1 MWTSMLKS
9 IAKKLL
15 ELVLFFLILSFVSFC
30 LLKLVPGD
38 PVRSILRVDD
48 VAVSNQQIADMR
60 SQLGLDQSLPVQYG
74 KWLVQLL
81 QFDFGQSYLTQRPV
95 FAEFMEKLP
104 YTLLLTGGSL
114 FIMLLIALPMGTMAA
129 LYRNRWIDN
138 ASRMFALIG
147 SSIPSF
153 WLGLLFIEWF
163 AVKLRILP
171 SMGEGTIFHLV
182 LPSLTLG
189 LAMAAVYVRM
199 IRASLIESSGQD
211 FIKAAQ
217 ARGISPARIFF
228 RHMFRH
234 SLVPLITVFS
244 ESIGSLLGGTV
255 VIEVL
260 FAYPG
265 LGKWIVDAI
274 AARDYPIIQGYT
286 LFMAVFIV
294 CINMAVEL
302 SYRWINP
309 EIALKEKR
317 PS

>member
-1 MWTSMLKS
+1 MFKSM
-9 IAKKLL
+9 AKKFL

-48 VAVSNQQIADMR
+48 VAVSNQQITDMR
-60 SQLGLDQSLPVQYG
+60 SQLGLDQPLPVQYG

-81 QFDFGQSYLTQRPV
+81 QFDFGQSYLTHRPV
-95 FAEFMEKLP
+95 FTEFMEKLP

-114 FIMLLIALPMGTMAA
+114 FILLLIALPLGTMAA
-129 LYRNRWIDN
+129 LYRNRWIDS
-138 ASRMFALIG
+138 ASRVFALIG

-171 SMGEGTIFHLV
+171 SMGEGTAFHLV

-217 ARGISPARIFF
+217 ARGISPIRIFF
-228 RHMFRH
+228 RHMLRH
-234 SLVPLITVFS
+234 SLIPLITVFS

-286 LFMAVFIV
+286 VFMAVFIV
-294 CINMAVEL
+294 CINILVEL
-302 SYRWINP
+302 SYRWVNP

-317 PS
+317 LS

>member
-1 MWTSMLKS
+1 
-9 IAKKLL
+9 
-15 ELVLFFLILSFVSFC
+15 
-30 LLKLVPGD
+30 
-38 PVRSILRVDD
+38 
-48 VAVSNQQIADMR
+48 
-60 SQLGLDQSLPVQYG
+60 
-74 KWLVQLL
+74 
-81 QFDFGQSYLTQRPV
+81 
-95 FAEFMEKLP
+95 
-104 YTLLLTGGSL
+104 
-114 FIMLLIALPMGTMAA
+114 
-129 LYRNRWIDN
+129 
-138 ASRMFALIG
+138 
-147 SSIPSF
+147 
-153 WLGLLFIEWF
+153 
-163 AVKLRILP
+163 
-171 SMGEGTIFHLV
+171 
-182 LPSLTLG
+182 LTLG

-217 ARGISPARIFF
+217 ARGISPVRIFF

-286 LFMAVFIV
+286 IFMAVFII
-294 CINMAVEL
+294 CLNILVEL
-302 SYRWINP
+302 SYRWVNP

-317 PS
+317 LS

>member
-1 MWTSMLKS
+1 MFQS
-9 IAKKLL
+9 IAKKFLTFM
-15 ELVLFFLILSFVSFC
+15 LFFLILSFVSFC

-60 SQLGLDQSLPVQYG
+60 SQLGLDQPLPVQYG

-81 QFDFGQSYLTQRPV
+81 QLDFGQSYLTHRPV
-95 FAEFMEKLP
+95 LTEFIEKLP

-114 FIMLLIALPMGTMAA
+114 FIMLLIALPLGTLSA
-129 LYRNRWIDN
+129 LYRNRWIDS
-138 ASRMFALIG
+138 ASRVFALIG

-171 SMGEGTIFHLV
+171 SMGDGTIFHLV

-217 ARGISPARIFF
+217 ARGISPVRIFF

-286 LFMAVFIV
+286 IFMAVFII
-294 CINMAVEL
+294 CLNILVEL

-317 PS
+317 LS

>member
-1 MWTSMLKS
+1 MLQS
-9 IAKKLL
+9 IAKKFLTL
-15 ELVLFFLILSFVSFC
+15 ILFFLILSFVSFC

-60 SQLGLDQSLPVQYG
+60 SQLGLDQPLPVQYG

-81 QFDFGQSYLTQRPV
+81 QLDFGQSYLTHRPV
-95 FAEFMEKLP
+95 LTEFIEKLP
-104 YTLLLTGGSL
+104 YTLLLTGSSL
-114 FIMLLIALPMGTMAA
+114 FIMLLIALPLGTMSA
-129 LYRNRWIDN
+129 LYRNRWIDSV
-138 ASRMFALIG
+138 SRVFALIG

-171 SMGEGTIFHLV
+171 SMGDGTVFHLV

-217 ARGISPARIFF
+217 ARGISPVRIFF

-234 SLVPLITVFS
+234 SLIPLITVFS

-286 LFMAVFIV
+286 IFMAIFII
-294 CINMAVEL
+294 CLNILVEL
-302 SYRWINP
+302 SYRWVNP

-317 PS
+317 LS

>member
-1 MWTSMLKS
+1 MLQT
-9 IAKKLL
+9 IAKKFLTL
-15 ELVLFFLILSFVSFC
+15 ILFFLILSFVSFC

-60 SQLGLDQSLPVQYG
+60 SQLGLDQPLPVQYG

-81 QFDFGQSYLTQRPV
+81 QLDFGQSYLTHRPV
-95 FAEFMEKLP
+95 LTEFIEKLP

-114 FIMLLIALPMGTMAA
+114 FIMLLIALPLGTMSA
-129 LYRNRWIDN
+129 LYRNRWIDS
-138 ASRMFALIG
+138 ASRVFALIG

-171 SMGEGTIFHLV
+171 SMGDGTVFHLV

-217 ARGISPARIFF
+217 ARGISPVRIFF

-234 SLVPLITVFS
+234 SLIPLITVFS

-286 LFMAVFIV
+286 IFMAIFII
-294 CINMAVEL
+294 CLNILVEL
-302 SYRWINP
+302 SYRWVNP

-317 PS
+317 LS

>member
-1 MWTSMLKS
+1 MFQS
-9 IAKKLL
+9 IAKKFLTFM
-15 ELVLFFLILSFVSFC
+15 LFFLVLSFVSFC

-60 SQLGLDQSLPVQYG
+60 SQLGLDQPLPVQYG

-81 QFDFGQSYLTQRPV
+81 QLDFGQSYLTHRPV
-95 FAEFMEKLP
+95 LTEFIEKLP

-114 FIMLLIALPMGTMAA
+114 FIMLLIALPLGTLSA
-129 LYRNRWIDN
+129 LYRNRWIDS
-138 ASRMFALIG
+138 ASRVFALIG

-171 SMGEGTIFHLV
+171 SMGDGTIFHLV

-217 ARGISPARIFF
+217 ARGISPVRIFF

-286 LFMAVFIV
+286 IFMAVFII
-294 CINMAVEL
+294 CLNILVEL
-302 SYRWINP
+302 SYRWVNP

-317 PS
+317 LS

>member
-1 MWTSMLKS
+1 MFKS
-9 IAKKLL
+9 IAKKFL
-15 ELVLFFLILSFVSFC
+15 ELVLFFLVLSFVSFC

-48 VAVSNQQIADMR
+48 VAVSNQQITDMR
-60 SQLGLDQSLPVQYG
+60 SQLGLDQPLPVQYG
-74 KWLVQLL
+74 KWLIQLL
-81 QFDFGQSYLTQRPV
+81 QFDFGQSYLTHRPV
-95 FAEFMEKLP
+95 FTEFLEKLP

-114 FIMLLIALPMGTMAA
+114 FIMLLIALPLGTMAA
-129 LYRNRWIDN
+129 LYRNRWIDS
-138 ASRMFALIG
+138 ASRVFALIG

-171 SMGEGTIFHLV
+171 SMGEGTAFHLV

-217 ARGISPARIFF
+217 ARGISPIRIFF
-228 RHMFRH
+228 RHMLRH

-286 LFMAVFIV
+286 VFMAVFIV
-294 CINMAVEL
+294 CINILVEL
-302 SYRWINP
+302 SYRWVNP

-317 PS
+317 LS

>member
-1 MWTSMLKS
+1 MFQS
-9 IAKKLL
+9 IAKKFLTFM
-15 ELVLFFLILSFVSFC
+15 LFFLILSFVSFC

-60 SQLGLDQSLPVQYG
+60 SQLGLDQPLPVQYG

-81 QFDFGQSYLTQRPV
+81 QLDFGQSYLTHRPV
-95 FAEFMEKLP
+95 LTEFIEKLP

-114 FIMLLIALPMGTMAA
+114 FIMLLIALPMGTLSA
-129 LYRNRWIDN
+129 LYRNRWIDS
-138 ASRMFALIG
+138 ASRVFALIG

-171 SMGEGTIFHLV
+171 SMGDGTIFHLI

-217 ARGISPARIFF
+217 ARGISPVRIFF

-286 LFMAVFIV
+286 IFMAVFII
-294 CINMAVEL
+294 CLNILVEL
-302 SYRWINP
+302 SYRWVNP
-309 EIALKEKR
+309 EIALKEKGL
-317 PS
+317 S

>member
-1 MWTSMLKS
+1 MFQS
-9 IAKKLL
+9 IAKKFLTFM
-15 ELVLFFLILSFVSFC
+15 LFFLILSFVSFC

-60 SQLGLDQSLPVQYG
+60 SQLGLDQPLPVQYG

-81 QFDFGQSYLTQRPV
+81 QLDFGQSYLTHRPV
-95 FAEFMEKLP
+95 LTEFIEKLP

-114 FIMLLIALPMGTMAA
+114 FIMLLIALPLGTLSA
-129 LYRNRWIDN
+129 LYRNRWIDS
-138 ASRMFALIG
+138 ASRVFALIG

-171 SMGEGTIFHLV
+171 SMGDGTIFHLV

-217 ARGISPARIFF
+217 ARGISPVRIFF

-286 LFMAVFIV
+286 IFMAVFII
-294 CINMAVEL
+294 CLNILVEL
-302 SYRWINP
+302 SYRWVNP

-317 PS
+317 LS

>member
-1 MWTSMLKS
+1 MLQS
-9 IAKKLL
+9 IAKKFLTL
-15 ELVLFFLILSFVSFC
+15 ILFFLILSFVSFC

-60 SQLGLDQSLPVQYG
+60 SQLGLDQPLPVQYG

-81 QFDFGQSYLTQRPV
+81 QLDFGQSYLTHRPV
-95 FAEFMEKLP
+95 LTEFIEKLP

-114 FIMLLIALPMGTMAA
+114 FIMLLIALPLGTMSA
-129 LYRNRWIDN
+129 LYRNRWIDSV
-138 ASRMFALIG
+138 SRVFALIG

-171 SMGEGTIFHLV
+171 SMGDGTVFHLV

-217 ARGISPARIFF
+217 ARGISPVRIFF

-234 SLVPLITVFS
+234 SLIPLITVFS

-286 LFMAVFIV
+286 IFMAIFII
-294 CINMAVEL
+294 CLNILVEL
-302 SYRWINP
+302 SYRWVNP

-317 PS
+317 LS

>member
-1 MWTSMLKS
+1 MFQS
-9 IAKKLL
+9 IAKKFLTFM
-15 ELVLFFLILSFVSFC
+15 LFFLILSFVSFC

-60 SQLGLDQSLPVQYG
+60 SQLGLDQPLPVQYG

-81 QFDFGQSYLTQRPV
+81 QLDFGQSYLTHRPV
-95 FAEFMEKLP
+95 LTEFIEKLP

-114 FIMLLIALPMGTMAA
+114 FIMLLIALPLGTLSA
-129 LYRNRWIDN
+129 LYRNRWIDS
-138 ASRMFALIG
+138 ASRVFALIG

-171 SMGEGTIFHLV
+171 SMGDGTVFHLI

-217 ARGISPARIFF
+217 ARGISPVRIFF

-286 LFMAVFIV
+286 IFMAVFII
-294 CINMAVEL
+294 CLNILVEL
-302 SYRWINP
+302 SYRWVNP
-309 EIALKEKR
+309 EIALKEKGL
-317 PS
+317 S

>member
-1 MWTSMLKS
+1 MFKSM
-9 IAKKLL
+9 AKKFL

-48 VAVSNQQIADMR
+48 VAVSNQQITDMR
-60 SQLGLDQSLPVQYG
+60 SQLGLDQPLPVQYG

-81 QFDFGQSYLTQRPV
+81 QFDFGQSYLTHRPV
-95 FAEFMEKLP
+95 FTEFMEKLP

-114 FIMLLIALPMGTMAA
+114 FILLLIALPLGTMAA
-129 LYRNRWIDN
+129 LYRNRWIDS
-138 ASRMFALIG
+138 ASRVFALIG

-153 WLGLLFIEWF
+153 WVGLLFIEWF

-171 SMGEGTIFHLV
+171 SMGEGTAFHLV

-217 ARGISPARIFF
+217 ARGISPIRIFF
-228 RHMFRH
+228 RHMLRH

-286 LFMAVFIV
+286 VFMAVFIV
-294 CINMAVEL
+294 CINILVEL
-302 SYRWINP
+302 SYRWVNP

-317 PS
+317 LS

>member
-163 AVKLRILP
+163 AVKLRVLP

-317 PS
+317 QS

>member
-1 MWTSMLKS
+1 MLKS

-309 EIALKEKR
+309 EMALKEKR

>member
-1 MWTSMLKS
+1 MLQS
-9 IAKKLL
+9 IAKKFLTL
-15 ELVLFFLILSFVSFC
+15 ILFFLILSFVSFC

-60 SQLGLDQSLPVQYG
+60 SQLGLDQPLPVQYG

-81 QFDFGQSYLTQRPV
+81 QLDFGQSYLTHRPV
-95 FAEFMEKLP
+95 LTEFIEKLP

-114 FIMLLIALPMGTMAA
+114 FIMLLIALPLGTMSA
-129 LYRNRWIDN
+129 LYRNRWIDS
-138 ASRMFALIG
+138 ASRVFALIG

-171 SMGEGTIFHLV
+171 SMGDGTVFHLV

-217 ARGISPARIFF
+217 ARGISPVRIFF

-286 LFMAVFIV
+286 IFMAIFII
-294 CINMAVEL
+294 CLNILVEL
-302 SYRWINP
+302 SYRWVNP

-317 PS
+317 LS

>member
-1 MWTSMLKS
+1 MFKS
-9 IAKKLL
+9 IVKKFL

-48 VAVSNQQIADMR
+48 VAVSNHQITDMR
-60 SQLGLDQSLPVQYG
+60 SQLGLDQPLPVQYG

-81 QFDFGQSYLTQRPV
+81 QFDFGQSYLTHRPV
-95 FAEFMEKLP
+95 FTEFMEKLP

-114 FIMLLIALPMGTMAA
+114 FIMLLIALPLGTMAA
-129 LYRNRWIDN
+129 LYRNRWIDS
-138 ASRMFALIG
+138 ASRVFALIG

-171 SMGEGTIFHLV
+171 SMGEGTAFHLV

-217 ARGISPARIFF
+217 ARGISPIRIFF
-228 RHMFRH
+228 RHMLRH

-286 LFMAVFIV
+286 VFMAVFIV
-294 CINMAVEL
+294 CINILVEL
-302 SYRWINP
+302 SYRWVNP

-317 PS
+317 LS

>member
-1 MWTSMLKS
+1 MFKS
-9 IAKKLL
+9 IVKKFL

-48 VAVSNQQIADMR
+48 VAVSNQQITDMR
-60 SQLGLDQSLPVQYG
+60 SQLGLDQPLPVQYG

-81 QFDFGQSYLTQRPV
+81 QFDFGQSYLTHRPV
-95 FAEFMEKLP
+95 FTEFMEKLP

-114 FIMLLIALPMGTMAA
+114 FIMLLIALPLGTMAA
-129 LYRNRWIDN
+129 LYRNRWIDS
-138 ASRMFALIG
+138 ASRVFALIG

-171 SMGEGTIFHLV
+171 SMGEGTAFHLV

-189 LAMAAVYVRM
+189 LAMATVYVRM

-217 ARGISPARIFF
+217 ARGISPIRIFF
-228 RHMFRH
+228 RHMLRH

-286 LFMAVFIV
+286 VFMAVFIV
-294 CINMAVEL
+294 CINILVEL
-302 SYRWINP
+302 SYRWVNP

-317 PS
+317 LS

>member
-1 MWTSMLKS
+1 MLKS
-9 IAKKLL
+9 IAKRLL
-15 ELVLFFLILSFVSFC
+15 ELVLFFLVLSFVSFC

-81 QFDFGQSYLTQRPV
+81 QFDFGQSYLTHRPV

-114 FIMLLIALPMGTMAA
+114 FLMLLIALPMGTMAA

-309 EIALKEKR
+309 EIVLKEKR
-317 PS
+317 QS

>member
-1 MWTSMLKS
+1 MFTS
-9 IAKKLL
+9 IAKKFL

-30 LLKLVPGD
+30 LLMLVPGD

-48 VAVSNQQIADMR
+48 VAVSNQQIMDMR

-74 KWLVQLL
+74 KWLIQLL
-81 QFDFGQSYLTQRPV
+81 QFDFGQSYLTHRPV
-95 FAEFMEKLP
+95 FTEFMEKLP

-114 FIMLLIALPMGTMAA
+114 FIMLLIALPLGTMAA
-129 LYRNRWIDN
+129 LYRNRWIDR
-138 ASRMFALIG
+138 ASRVFALIG

-171 SMGEGTIFHLV
+171 SMGEGTAFHLV

-217 ARGISPARIFF
+217 ARGISPIRIFF
-228 RHMFRH
+228 RHMLRH

-286 LFMAVFIV
+286 IFMAAFIV
-294 CINMAVEL
+294 CINILVEL
-302 SYRWINP
+302 SYRWVNP

-317 PS
+317 LS

>member
-1 MWTSMLKS
+1 MLKS

>member
-1 MWTSMLKS
+1 MLQS
-9 IAKKLL
+9 IAKKFLTL
-15 ELVLFFLILSFVSFC
+15 ILFFLILSFVSFC

-48 VAVSNQQIADMR
+48 VAVSNQQISDMR
-60 SQLGLDQSLPVQYG
+60 SQLGLDQPLPVQYG

-81 QFDFGQSYLTQRPV
+81 QLDFGQSYLTHRPV
-95 FAEFMEKLP
+95 LTEFIEKLP

-114 FIMLLIALPMGTMAA
+114 FIMLLIALPLGTMSA
-129 LYRNRWIDN
+129 LYRNRWIDS
-138 ASRMFALIG
+138 ASRVFALIG

-171 SMGEGTIFHLV
+171 SMGDGTVFHLV

-217 ARGISPARIFF
+217 ARGISPVRIFF

-234 SLVPLITVFS
+234 SLIPLITVFS

-286 LFMAVFIV
+286 IFMAIFII
-294 CINMAVEL
+294 CLNILVEL
-302 SYRWINP
+302 SYRWVNP

-317 PS
+317 LS

>member
-1 MWTSMLKS
+1 MLKS
-9 IAKKLL
+9 IAKKFL

-60 SQLGLDQSLPVQYG
+60 SQLGLDQPLPVQYG

-81 QFDFGQSYLTQRPV
+81 QFDFGQSYLTHRPV
-95 FAEFMEKLP
+95 FTEFMEKLP

-114 FIMLLIALPMGTMAA
+114 FIMLLIALPLGTMAA
-129 LYRNRWIDN
+129 LYRNRWIDS
-138 ASRMFALIG
+138 ASRVFALIG

-217 ARGISPARIFF
+217 ARGISPVRIFF

-286 LFMAVFIV
+286 VFMAMFIV
-294 CINMAVEL
+294 CINILVEL
-302 SYRWINP
+302 SYRWVNP

-317 PS
+317 LS

>member
-1 MWTSMLKS
+1 MFKS
-9 IAKKLL
+9 IAKKFL

-48 VAVSNQQIADMR
+48 VAVSNQQITDMR
-60 SQLGLDQSLPVQYG
+60 SQLGLDQPLPVQYG

-81 QFDFGQSYLTQRPV
+81 QFDFGQSYLTHRPV
-95 FAEFMEKLP
+95 FTEFMEKLP

-114 FIMLLIALPMGTMAA
+114 FIMLLIALPLGTMAA
-129 LYRNRWIDN
+129 LYRNRWIDR
-138 ASRMFALIG
+138 ASRVFALIG

-163 AVKLRILP
+163 AVKLHILP
-171 SMGEGTIFHLV
+171 SMGEGTAFHLV

-217 ARGISPARIFF
+217 ARGISPIRIFF
-228 RHMFRH
+228 RHMLRH
-234 SLVPLITVFS
+234 SLIPLITVFS

-286 LFMAVFIV
+286 VFMAVFIV
-294 CINMAVEL
+294 CINILVEL
-302 SYRWINP
+302 SYRWVNP

-317 PS
+317 LS

>member
-1 MWTSMLKS
+1 MFQS
-9 IAKKLL
+9 IAKKFLTFM
-15 ELVLFFLILSFVSFC
+15 LFFLILSFVSFC

-60 SQLGLDQSLPVQYG
+60 SQLGLDQPLPVQYG

-81 QFDFGQSYLTQRPV
+81 QLDFGQSYLTHRPV
-95 FAEFMEKLP
+95 LTEFIEKLP

-114 FIMLLIALPMGTMAA
+114 FIMLLIALPLGTLSA
-129 LYRNRWIDN
+129 LYRNRWIDS
-138 ASRMFALIG
+138 ASRVFALIG

-171 SMGEGTIFHLV
+171 SMGYGTIFHLF

-217 ARGISPARIFF
+217 ARGISPVRIFF

-286 LFMAVFIV
+286 IFMAVFII
-294 CINMAVEL
+294 CLNILVEL
-302 SYRWINP
+302 SYRWVNP

-317 PS
+317 LS

>member
-1 MWTSMLKS
+1 MFQS
-9 IAKKLL
+9 IAKKFLTFM
-15 ELVLFFLILSFVSFC
+15 LFFLILSFVSFC

-60 SQLGLDQSLPVQYG
+60 SQLGLDQPLPVQYG

-81 QFDFGQSYLTQRPV
+81 QLDFGQSYLTHRPV
-95 FAEFMEKLP
+95 LTEFIEKLP

-114 FIMLLIALPMGTMAA
+114 FIMLLIALPLGTLSA
-129 LYRNRWIDN
+129 LYRNRWIDS
-138 ASRMFALIG
+138 ASRVFALIG

-171 SMGEGTIFHLV
+171 SMGDGTIFHLI

-217 ARGISPARIFF
+217 ARGISPVRIFF

-286 LFMAVFIV
+286 IFMAVFII
-294 CINMAVEL
+294 CLNILVEL
-302 SYRWINP
+302 SYRWVNP
-309 EIALKEKR
+309 EIALKEKGL
-317 PS
+317 S

>member
-1 MWTSMLKS
+1 MFKSM
-9 IAKKLL
+9 AKKFL

-48 VAVSNQQIADMR
+48 VAVSNQQITDMR
-60 SQLGLDQSLPVQYG
+60 SQLGLDQPLPVQYG

-81 QFDFGQSYLTQRPV
+81 QFDFGQSYLTHRPV
-95 FAEFMEKLP
+95 FTEFMEKLP

-114 FIMLLIALPMGTMAA
+114 FIMLLIALPLGTMAA
-129 LYRNRWIDN
+129 LYRNRWIDS
-138 ASRMFALIG
+138 ASRVFALIG

-153 WLGLLFIEWF
+153 WVGLLFIEWF

-171 SMGEGTIFHLV
+171 SMGEGTAFHLV

-217 ARGISPARIFF
+217 ARGISPIRIFF
-228 RHMFRH
+228 RHMLRH

-286 LFMAVFIV
+286 VFMAVFIV
-294 CINMAVEL
+294 CINILVEL
-302 SYRWINP
+302 SYRWVNP

-317 PS
+317 LS

>member
-1 MWTSMLKS
+1 MLKS
-9 IAKKLL
+9 IAKKFL

-60 SQLGLDQSLPVQYG
+60 SQLGLDQPLPVQYG

-81 QFDFGQSYLTQRPV
+81 QFDFGQSYLTHRPV
-95 FAEFMEKLP
+95 FTEFMEKLP

-114 FIMLLIALPMGTMAA
+114 FIMLLIALPLGTMAA
-129 LYRNRWIDN
+129 LYRNRWIDS
-138 ASRMFALIG
+138 ASRVFALIG

-153 WLGLLFIEWF
+153 WLGLLFTEWF

-171 SMGEGTIFHLV
+171 SMGEGTVFHLV

-217 ARGISPARIFF
+217 ARGISPVRIFF

-286 LFMAVFIV
+286 VFMAMFIV
-294 CINMAVEL
+294 CINILVEL
-302 SYRWINP
+302 SYRWVNP

-317 PS
+317 LS

>member
-1 MWTSMLKS
+1 MLQT
-9 IAKKLL
+9 IAKKFLTL
-15 ELVLFFLILSFVSFC
+15 ILFFLILSFVSFC

-38 PVRSILRVDD
+38 PIRSILRVDD

-60 SQLGLDQSLPVQYG
+60 SQLGLDQPLPVQYG

-81 QFDFGQSYLTQRPV
+81 QLDFGQSYLTHRPV
-95 FAEFMEKLP
+95 LTEFIEKLP

-114 FIMLLIALPMGTMAA
+114 FIMLLIALPLGTMSA
-129 LYRNRWIDN
+129 LYRNRWIDS
-138 ASRMFALIG
+138 ASRVFALIG

-163 AVKLRILP
+163 AVKLRIFP
-171 SMGEGTIFHLV
+171 SMGDGTVFHLV

-217 ARGISPARIFF
+217 ARGISPVRIFF

-234 SLVPLITVFS
+234 SLIPLITVFS

-286 LFMAVFIV
+286 IFMAIFII
-294 CINMAVEL
+294 CLNILVEL
-302 SYRWINP
+302 SYRWVNP

-317 PS
+317 LS

>member
-1 MWTSMLKS
+1 MFQS
-9 IAKKLL
+9 IAKKFLTFI
-15 ELVLFFLILSFVSFC
+15 LFFLILSFVSFC

-60 SQLGLDQSLPVQYG
+60 SQLGLDQPLPVQYG

-81 QFDFGQSYLTQRPV
+81 QLDFGQSYLTHRPV
-95 FAEFMEKLP
+95 LTEFIEKLP

-114 FIMLLIALPMGTMAA
+114 FIMLLIALPLGTLSA
-129 LYRNRWIDN
+129 LYRNRWIDS
-138 ASRMFALIG
+138 ASRVFALIG

-171 SMGEGTIFHLV
+171 SMGDGTIFHLV

-217 ARGISPARIFF
+217 ARGISPVRIFF

-286 LFMAVFIV
+286 IFMAVFII
-294 CINMAVEL
+294 CLNILVEL
-302 SYRWINP
+302 SYRWVNP

-317 PS
+317 LS

>member
-1 MWTSMLKS
+1 MLKS
-9 IAKKLL
+9 IAKKFL

-60 SQLGLDQSLPVQYG
+60 SQLGLDQPLPVQYG

-81 QFDFGQSYLTQRPV
+81 QFDFGQSYLTHRPV
-95 FAEFMEKLP
+95 FTEFMEKLP

-114 FIMLLIALPMGTMAA
+114 FIMLLIALPLGTMAA
-129 LYRNRWIDN
+129 LYRNRWIDS
-138 ASRMFALIG
+138 ASRVFALIG

-163 AVKLRILP
+163 AVKLRIFP

-217 ARGISPARIFF
+217 ARGISPVRIFF

-286 LFMAVFIV
+286 VFMAMFIV
-294 CINMAVEL
+294 CINILVEL

-317 PS
+317 LS

>member
-1 MWTSMLKS
+1 MLQS
-9 IAKKLL
+9 IAKKFLTL
-15 ELVLFFLILSFVSFC
+15 ILFFLILSFVSFC

-60 SQLGLDQSLPVQYG
+60 SQLGLDQPLLVQYG

-81 QFDFGQSYLTQRPV
+81 QLDFGQSYLTHRPV
-95 FAEFMEKLP
+95 LTEFIEKLP

-114 FIMLLIALPMGTMAA
+114 FIMLLIALPLGTMSA
-129 LYRNRWIDN
+129 LYRNRWIDS
-138 ASRMFALIG
+138 ASRVFALIG

-171 SMGEGTIFHLV
+171 SMGDGTVFHLV

-217 ARGISPARIFF
+217 ARGISPVRIFF

-234 SLVPLITVFS
+234 SLIPLITVFS

-286 LFMAVFIV
+286 IFMAIFII
-294 CINMAVEL
+294 CLNILVEL
-302 SYRWINP
+302 SYRWVNP

-317 PS
+317 LS

>member
-1 MWTSMLKS
+1 MFKSM
-9 IAKKLL
+9 AKKFL

-48 VAVSNQQIADMR
+48 VAVSNQQITDMR
-60 SQLGLDQSLPVQYG
+60 SQLGLDQPLPVQYG

-81 QFDFGQSYLTQRPV
+81 QFDFGQSYLTHRPV
-95 FAEFMEKLP
+95 FTEFMEKLP

-114 FIMLLIALPMGTMAA
+114 FIMLLIALPLGTMAA
-129 LYRNRWIDN
+129 LYRNRWIDS
-138 ASRMFALIG
+138 ASRVFALIG

-171 SMGEGTIFHLV
+171 SMGEGTAFHLV

-217 ARGISPARIFF
+217 ARGISPIRIFF
-228 RHMFRH
+228 RHMLRH

-286 LFMAVFIV
+286 VFMAVFIV
-294 CINMAVEL
+294 CINILVEL
-302 SYRWINP
+302 SYRWVNP

-317 PS
+317 LS

>member
-1 MWTSMLKS
+1 MLKS

-163 AVKLRILP
+163 AVKLRVLP

-317 PS
+317 QS

>member
-1 MWTSMLKS
+1 MLQT
-9 IAKKLL
+9 IAKKFLTL
-15 ELVLFFLILSFVSFC
+15 ILFFLILSFVSFC

-60 SQLGLDQSLPVQYG
+60 SQLGLDQPLPVQYG

-81 QFDFGQSYLTQRPV
+81 QLDFGQSYLTHRPV
-95 FAEFMEKLP
+95 LTEFIEKLP

-114 FIMLLIALPMGTMAA
+114 FIMLLIALPLGTMSA
-129 LYRNRWIDN
+129 LYRNRWIDS
-138 ASRMFALIG
+138 ASRVFALIG

-163 AVKLRILP
+163 AVKLRIFP
-171 SMGEGTIFHLV
+171 SMGDGTVFHLV

-217 ARGISPARIFF
+217 ARGISPVRIFF

-234 SLVPLITVFS
+234 SLIPLITVFS

-286 LFMAVFIV
+286 IFMAIFII
-294 CINMAVEL
+294 CLNILVEL
-302 SYRWINP
+302 SYRWVNP

-317 PS
+317 LS

>member
-1 MWTSMLKS
+1 MFKS
-9 IAKKLL
+9 IAKKSL

-48 VAVSNQQIADMR
+48 VAVSNQQIMDMR
-60 SQLGLDQSLPVQYG
+60 SQLGLDQPLPVQYG

-81 QFDFGQSYLTQRPV
+81 QFDFGQSYLTHRPV
-95 FAEFMEKLP
+95 FTEFMEKLP

-114 FIMLLIALPMGTMAA
+114 FIMLLIALPLGTMAA
-129 LYRNRWIDN
+129 LYRNRWIDK
-138 ASRMFALIG
+138 ASRVFALIG

-153 WLGLLFIEWF
+153 WLGLLLIEWF

-171 SMGEGTIFHLV
+171 SMGEGTAFHLV

-217 ARGISPARIFF
+217 ARGISPIRIFF
-228 RHMFRH
+228 RHMLRH

-286 LFMAVFIV
+286 VFMAAFIV
-294 CINMAVEL
+294 CINILVEL
-302 SYRWINP
+302 SYRWVNP

-317 PS
+317 LS

>member
-1 MWTSMLKS
+1 MLQS
-9 IAKKLL
+9 IAKKFLTL
-15 ELVLFFLILSFVSFC
+15 ILFFLILSFVSFC

-60 SQLGLDQSLPVQYG
+60 SQLGLDQPLPVQYG

-81 QFDFGQSYLTQRPV
+81 QLDFGQSYLTHRPV
-95 FAEFMEKLP
+95 LTEFIEKLP

-114 FIMLLIALPMGTMAA
+114 FIMLLIALPLGTMSA
-129 LYRNRWIDN
+129 LYRNRWIDS
-138 ASRMFALIG
+138 ASRVFALIG

-171 SMGEGTIFHLV
+171 SMGDGTVLHLV

-217 ARGISPARIFF
+217 ARGISPVRIFF

-234 SLVPLITVFS
+234 SLIPLITVFS

-286 LFMAVFIV
+286 IFMAIFII
-294 CINMAVEL
+294 CLNILVEL
-302 SYRWINP
+302 SYRWVNP

-317 PS
+317 LS

>member
-1 MWTSMLKS
+1 MFKS
-9 IAKKLL
+9 IAKKFL

-48 VAVSNQQIADMR
+48 VAVSNQQIMDMR
-60 SQLGLDQSLPVQYG
+60 SQLGLDQPLPVQYG
-74 KWLVQLL
+74 KWLIQLL
-81 QFDFGQSYLTQRPV
+81 QFDFGQSYLSHRPV
-95 FAEFMEKLP
+95 FTEFMEKLP

-114 FIMLLIALPMGTMAA
+114 FIMLLIALPLGTMAA
-129 LYRNRWIDN
+129 LYRNRWIDR
-138 ASRMFALIG
+138 ASRVFALIG

-153 WLGLLFIEWF
+153 WLGLLLIEWF

-171 SMGEGTIFHLV
+171 SMGEGTAFHLV

-217 ARGISPARIFF
+217 ARGISPIRIFF
-228 RHMFRH
+228 RHMLRH

-286 LFMAVFIV
+286 VFMAAFIV
-294 CINMAVEL
+294 CINILVEL
-302 SYRWINP
+302 SYRWVNP
-309 EIALKEKR
+309 EITLKEKR
-317 PS
+317 LS